1 MFDRIT
7 FISDSGA
14 NIKIKDGGEIVED
27 LMNLHVLFEDSEK
40 KVVAEIENI
49 NEGIVGTKFLG
60 EISNGKFLTGII
72 RKPSLNSKVRII
84 TQEEFAMLVTQDS
97 EEAILLGYSPLYNNY
112 PIRVNVNDL
121 FSNHLAIFGNTGSGK
136 SCGVASIL
144 QNLFNCPGFL
154 PYNANFIIFDSTGE
168 YKNAFSAINTIDP
181 NYRYNLYS
189 TSDEITDKAE
199 KLRIPLWLL
208 SVDDFALLLS
218 ANSHTQIPII
228 ERMIQ
233 LVNIFQSPDINVEA
247 FKDHLIAKAIM
258 SILYSNETSA
268 KKRDD
273 IFSILISCSTHN
285 FSLES
290 EVMGVGYSRKFRECF
305 IIDSLGQFAE
315 SVLITKYVSEFVND
329 DFDDLVITKT
339 NYFTLE
345 DLEVALN
352 FTLISEGWLKN
363 DKTYGD
369 AVTLKVRL
377 HTLIIGGYSRF
388 FKLDRFIDKR
398 TYLHDLLFDNNGR
411 KYQVVN
417 FNLEDVDD
425 SFAKVLAKIFSRIV
439 FDFAKKL
446 EQRASVPFNII
457 LEEAHRYIQNDN
469 DEYLLGYNIF
479 DRISKEG
486 RKYGVMLTLIS
497 QRPVEISD
505 TVISQCS
512 NFLIFKMNH
521 PRDVDYIKKMVP
533 NINSEIVDKQKVLQ
547 VGHCVGFGQAFKVPT
562 IIRMQLPNPMPQ
574 STNANVYARWTY
586 RHQQQ
591 EATHPGEN
599 PPPNLAT
606 RQDGSLTS

>member
-1 MFDRIT
+1 MFDKIT
-7 FISDSGA
+7 YITDSGA
-14 NIKIKDGGEIVED
+14 NVRIKDEGEIVED

-40 KVVAEIENI
+40 KVVAEIENV
-49 NEGIVGTKFLG
+49 NENVIGTKFLG
-60 EISNGKFLTGII
+60 EIVNGKFVTGII
-72 RKPSLNSKVRII
+72 RKPGLNSRVRII
-84 TQEEFAMLVTQDS
+84 NRDEFAMLVMQDS
-97 EEAILLGYSPLYNNY
+97 DDAIMLGYSPLYNDY
-112 PIRVNVNDL
+112 PIRVNVNDI
-121 FSNHLAIFGNTGSGK
+121 FSAHLAIFGNTGSGK

-168 YKNAFSAINTIDP
+168 YKNAFSKINTIDP

-208 SVDDFALLLS
+208 TIDDFALLLS
-218 ANSHTQIPII
+218 ATSPTQIPII

-247 FKDHLIAKAIM
+247 YKDHLIAKAIM

-273 IFSILISCSTHN
+273 IFLILTSCSTHN
-285 FSLES
+285 FSLET

-315 SVLITKYVSEFVND
+315 SVLITKYVADFIND
-329 DFDDLVITKT
+329 DFDRMVMTKI

-345 DLEVALN
+345 DLETALN

-388 FKLDRFIDKR
+388 FKVDKFIDKT

-446 EQRASVPFNII
+446 DPRASVPFNII

-469 DEYLLGYNIF
+469 DQFLLGYNIF

-562 IIRMQLPNPMPQ
+562 IIRMKLPDPMPQ
-574 STNANVYARWTY
+574 SNSADVYARWTY
-586 RHQQQ
+586 SHQQTQ
-591 EATHPGEN
+591 QSVP
-599 PPPNLAT
+599 
-606 RQDGSLTS
+606 QQSLPIEQSGQFRNDSSY

>member
-1 MFDRIT
+1 MFDKITYITDNGASIRIKE
-7 FISDSGA
+7 DA
-14 NIKIKDGGEIVED
+14 EVVED
-27 LMNLHVLFEDSEK
+27 LMNMHVLFEDNEK
-40 KVVAEIENI
+40 KVLEEIENI
-49 NEGIVGTKFLG
+49 DNNIVGTKFLG
-60 EISNGKFLTGII
+60 EVVGDKFVTGII
-72 RKPSLNSKVRII
+72 RKPSLKSTVRII
-84 TQEEFAMLVTQDS
+84 TREEFALLVTQESDN
-97 EEAILLGYSPLYNNY
+97 AILLGHSPLYNDY
-112 PIRVNVNDL
+112 PIRVNVNAM

-136 SCGVASIL
+136 SCGVARIL

-168 YKNAFSAINTIDP
+168 YKNAFSNINALDP

-189 TSDEITDKAE
+189 TSDEVTDKAE

-208 SVDDFALLLS
+208 TIDDFALLLS
-218 ANSHTQIPII
+218 ATNHTQIPII
-228 ERMIQ
+228 ERMVQ

-273 IFSILISCSTHN
+273 IFSILTTCSTNN
-285 FSLES
+285 FSLET
-290 EVMGVGYSRKFRECF
+290 EIMGIGYSRRFRECF
-305 IIDSLGQFAE
+305 AIDSIGQFAE
-315 SVLITKYVSEFVND
+315 SVLITKYVAEFIKEE
-329 DFDDLVITKT
+329 FDDLNLSKI

-363 DKTYGD
+363 EKTYGD
-369 AVTLKVRL
+369 AITLKVRL
-377 HTLIIGGYSRF
+377 HTLITGGYARF
-388 FKLDRFIDKR
+388 FRLDRFIDKR
-398 TYLHDLLFDNNGR
+398 TYLYDLLFDNNGR
-411 KYQVVN
+411 KYQVIN

-425 SFAKVLAKIFSRIV
+425 AFAKVLAKIFSRIV
-439 FDFAKKL
+439 FDFAKRL
-446 EQRASVPFNII
+446 EQRASIPFNII

-469 DEYLLGYNIF
+469 DNFLLGYNIF

-486 RKYGVMLTLIS
+486 RKYGVMLTLVS

-521 PRDVDYIKKMVP
+521 PRDVEYIRKMVP

-562 IIRMQLPNPMPQ
+562 IIRMQLPDPLPQ
-574 STNANVYARWTY
+574 SNNADVYARWTY
-586 RHQQQ
+586 QKR
-591 EATHPGEN
+591 EE
-599 PPPNLAT
+599 
-606 RQDGSLTS
+606 

>member
-1 MFDRIT
+1 MFDKITYITDNGASIRIKE
-7 FISDSGA
+7 DA
-14 NIKIKDGGEIVED
+14 EVVED
-27 LMNLHVLFEDSEK
+27 LMNMHVLFEDNEK
-40 KVVAEIENI
+40 KVLAEIENI
-49 NEGIVGTKFLG
+49 DNNIVGTKFLG
-60 EISNGKFLTGII
+60 EVVGDKFVTGII
-72 RKPSLNSKVRII
+72 RKPSLKSTVRII
-84 TQEEFAMLVTQDS
+84 TREEFALLVTQESDN
-97 EEAILLGYSPLYNNY
+97 AILLGHSPLYNDY
-112 PIRVNVNDL
+112 PIRVNVNAM

-136 SCGVASIL
+136 SCGVARIL

-168 YKNAFSAINTIDP
+168 YKNAFSNINALDP

-189 TSDEITDKAE
+189 TSDEVTDKAE

-208 SVDDFALLLS
+208 TIDDFALLLS
-218 ANSHTQIPII
+218 ATNHTQIPII
-228 ERMIQ
+228 ERMVQ

-273 IFSILISCSTHN
+273 IFSILTTCSTNN
-285 FSLES
+285 FSLET
-290 EVMGVGYSRKFRECF
+290 EIMGIGYSRRFRECF
-305 IIDSLGQFAE
+305 AIDSIGQFAE
-315 SVLITKYVSEFVND
+315 SVLITKYVAEFIKEE
-329 DFDDLVITKT
+329 FDDLNLSKI

-363 DKTYGD
+363 EKTYGD
-369 AVTLKVRL
+369 AITLKVRL
-377 HTLIIGGYSRF
+377 HTLITGGYARF
-388 FKLDRFIDKR
+388 FRLDRFIDKR
-398 TYLHDLLFDNNGR
+398 TYLYDLLFDNNGR
-411 KYQVVN
+411 KYQVIN

-425 SFAKVLAKIFSRIV
+425 AFAKVLAKIFSRIV
-439 FDFAKKL
+439 FDFAKRL
-446 EQRASVPFNII
+446 EQRASIPFNII

-469 DEYLLGYNIF
+469 DNFLLGYNIF

-486 RKYGVMLTLIS
+486 RKYGVMLTLVS

-521 PRDVDYIKKMVP
+521 PRDVEYIRKMVP

-562 IIRMQLPNPMPQ
+562 IIRMQLPDPLPQ
-574 STNANVYARWTY
+574 SNNADVYARWTY
-586 RHQQQ
+586 QKR
-591 EATHPGEN
+591 EE
-599 PPPNLAT
+599 
-606 RQDGSLTS
+606 